1 MQNVL
6 FHSFVH
12 TIVKRK
18 EQRCLHNELPV
29 HTNEKWIYMPITR
42 LEISFSYYS

>member
-6 FHSFVH
+6 FHNFVH
-12 TIVKRK
+12 TIVKHK